1 MIANGHNTIPT
12 TNSKNGGTSTE
23 SNPKESTIIQKV
35 SMTQLVSTNIIKKSI
50 QSKNPGE
57 IPPTPP
63 GSQTN
68 PRGGGCRSPAS
79 SSGGR

>member
-35 SMTQLVSTNIIKKSI
+35 IITQLVSTNIIK
-50 QSKNPGE
+50 
-57 IPPTPP
+57 
-63 GSQTN
+63 
-68 PRGGGCRSPAS
+68 
-79 SSGGR
+79 